1 MTARFRPHLIATLSL
16 GLPLIGGHLARMAIG
31 VGDTVMVGW
40 YGVEALAALVL
51 ATSLQFI
58 LFMLG
63 SGYAIGVMGRLAAAL
78 TRGDET
84 EMRRATRMTLWLGAL
99 HTVLV
104 LPVMWFSEPI
114 MLALGQEPL
123 LAALAQDYL
132 RIACFGVFAMLWG
145 MTLNNFLASMERTQ
159 FALWVTVLG
168 LPLNVALNW
177 VLIFGNLGAPE
188 MGVRGAALA
197 SIAVQFLQLAVMAIY
212 VTWLPATRHFQ
223 LFARFWR
230 PDWPAFREILFM
242 GLPVGMT
249 LVAEVGMF
257 VGVNFM
263 MGWIGTLE
271 LAAHGIALQVA
282 SVAFMVHLGL
292 ANAATVRV
300 GQAQGRGDR
309 PGLRDAALTVLAIS
323 LVFSAISAAVFVV
336 FSADIVRL
344 YLDFD
349 NPQAGAILTIAVGL
363 MIWAAAFQFADGLQC
378 VVMGLLRGVQ
388 DTRIP
393 MLIGLLSYWPVGL
406 GAGYVLAFP
415 LGMGAAGL
423 WAGLLIGLCAAAL
436 LLMWRFWGGYAR
448 RVWTTGGPAR

>member
-1 MTARFRPHLIATLSL
+1 MKARFRPHLFATLSL

-31 VGDTVMVGW
+31 VGDTVMLGW

-51 ATSLQFI
+51 ATSLLFI

-78 TRGDET
+78 ARGDET
-84 EMRRATRMTLWLGAL
+84 DMRRATRMTLWLGGL
-99 HTVLV
+99 HTILV

-114 MLALGQEPL
+114 MLALGQEPQ

-159 FALWVTVLG
+159 FALVVTLLG
-168 LPLNVALNW
+168 LPLNVGLNW
-177 VLIFGNLGAPE
+177 ILIFGNWGAPE
-188 MGVRGAALA
+188 LGVRGAAIA
-197 SIAVQFLQLAVMAIY
+197 SISVQFIQLIIMAVY

-230 PDWPAFREILFM
+230 PDWPAFRDILTM
-242 GLPVGMT
+242 GFPVGMT

-282 SVAFMVHLGL
+282 SIAFMVHLGL
-292 ANAATVRV
+292 SNAATVRV
-300 GQAQGRGDR
+300 GQAQGRTDR
-309 PGLRDAALTVLAIS
+309 PALRDSAITVLAIS
-323 LVFSAISAAVFVV
+323 LCFSAISAAVFVLLP
-336 FSADIVRL
+336 ADIVRL
-344 YLDFD
+344 YLDFS
-349 NPQAGAILTIAVGL
+349 NPQAGAILGIAVGL
-363 MIWAAAFQFADGLQC
+363 MVWAAAFQFADGLQC

-388 DTRIP
+388 DTRLP
-393 MLIGLLSYWPVGL
+393 MLIGLLSYWPIGL
-406 GAGYVLAFP
+406 GAGYLLAFP
-415 LGMGAAGL
+415 AGMGAAGL
-423 WAGLLIGLCAAAL
+423 WAGLLVGLCTAAVL
-436 LLMWRFWGGYAR
+436 LLWRFWRGYAR
-448 RVWTTGGPAR
+448 RDWTAGAPSV